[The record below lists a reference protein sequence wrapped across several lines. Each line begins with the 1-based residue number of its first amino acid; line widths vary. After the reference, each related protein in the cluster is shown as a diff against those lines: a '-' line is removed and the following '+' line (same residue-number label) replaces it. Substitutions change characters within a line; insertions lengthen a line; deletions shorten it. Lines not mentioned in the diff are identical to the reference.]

1 MLATL
6 LLPLSL
12 QGSVLAQMSD
22 EQFCDVFRRNVGGLQ
37 QPPTYPV
44 TAAAMS
50 VDCAAKKLR
59 ANMKADLSGP
69 PLDVYVNR
77 FLGAARAGVCNLSDP
92 TMAAFH
98 KRGWKFAYKFEGSDG
113 SVQEHVLTC

>member
-1 MLATL
+1 MLASL

-12 QGSVLAQMSD
+12 QGSGLAQMSD
-22 EQFCDVFRRNVGGLQ
+22 QQFCAVFRRNVEGQ
-37 QPPTYPV
+37 QQAFAYPL
-44 TAAAMS
+44 TAVATS
-50 VDCAAKKLR
+50 VDCAAKRIR

-69 PLDVYVNR
+69 SLDAYVAR
-77 FLGAARAGVCNLSDP
+77 FLGVSRAGVCNLSDP

-98 KRGWKFAYKFEGSDG
+98 KRGWKFAYRFEGADG